1 MATEITPKLDTIK
14 VYDSYFFEGG
24 GYLVGKLLYGLTFY
38 LTYTKKLF

>member
-24 GYLVGKLLYGLTFY
+24 GILSENF
-38 LTYTKKLF
+38 FMD